1 MVFWGGVSI
10 FNSFFRV
17 NVGVGSY
24 FNKVKVYGFGVVKI
38 GFKVY
43 EFIYFIVD
51 CVEVGQGDVSIGIK
65 CVFGVVGF
73 VEVDIDFDII
83 CNDNDI
89 FMVKYMFWGVGSY
102 IIMVFFV
109 DQVMFI
115 SFI

>member
-1 MVFWGGVSI
+1 MEVLVKDNGNGIYSCFYVFRKLVKYIVMVFWGGVSI

-51 CVEVGQGDVSIGIK
+51 CVEVG
-65 CVFGVVGF
+65 
-73 VEVDIDFDII
+73 
-83 CNDNDI
+83 
-89 FMVKYMFWGVGSY
+89 
-102 IIMVFFV
+102 
-109 DQVMFI
+109 
-115 SFI
+115 